1 MARKIV
7 LTSGKGG
14 VGKTTVCANLGMA
27 LANRS
32 QRVVAVDLDVGL
44 NNLDVTLGLDNRVV
58 FDLVDVLENRCRVTQ
73 ALLKVEVAPTFFVMP
88 SCHQS
93 VRMFT
98 PDNVKRIINRLDE
111 QFDYV
116 LIDCPAGM
124 DQGFMRAVN
133 CADEGLVVCTPH
145 LSSVRDADKVVRH
158 LATKENF
165 PLAVVVNRVR
175 GDLVAQGKMLSPMEV
190 FSLLGQRPLGIIG
203 EDDEVNCFGQSANV
217 AFTILADNLHF
228 GTQKLMDVVSQHK
241 NFWRRLFNI

>member
-44 NNLDVTLGLDNRVV
+44 NNLDVALGLDNRVV
-58 FDLVDVLENRCRVTQ
+58 FDLVDVLENRCRIKQ
-73 ALLKVEVAPTFFVMP
+73 ALLKVDNVPTFFVMP

-98 PDNVKRIINRLDE
+98 CENVKRIIQRLDE

-124 DQGFMRAVN
+124 DAGFIRAVN
-133 CADEGLVVCTPH
+133 CADEALVVCTPH
-145 LSSVRDADKVVRH
+145 LSAVRDADKVVRY
-158 LATKENF
+158 LTTLSPF
-165 PLAVVVNRVR
+165 SVGVVVNRVR
-175 GDLVAQGKMLSPMEV
+175 GDLVAQGNMLSPMEV
-190 FSLLGQRPLGIIG
+190 FALLGQKPLGIVAD
-203 EDDEVNCFGQSANV
+203 DDEINCFGQTSANPFV
-217 AFTILADNLHF
+217 ILADNLHF
-228 GTQKLMDVVSQHK
+228 GTQKLLDVVTPYK
-241 NFWRRLFNI
+241 NFWTRLFRR